1 MSTVELTSSER
12 TRVWLVAALAAT
24 ALILV
29 SYFFYARVA
38 PHVDQLPPSERR
50 ALYQRTRQTLETS
63 CTNASGASLID
74 YCREQAEF
82 IKQFPE
88 CDSECHSLVVRFTPA
103 PAR

>member
-1 MSTVELTSSER
+1 MANPLLSFLTGRSSRGIVEGTIPAR
-12 TRVWLVAALAAT
+12 TLQDVV
-24 ALILV
+24 
-29 SYFFYARVA
+29 
-38 PHVDQLPPSERR
+38 LPP
-50 ALYQRTRQTLETS
+50 RTRQTLETS